1 MPPRKKLKTQKGQKT
16 LTTFGYE
23 GRDSMNSNADDRH
36 VESEGEVVV
45 VQEEIVVHDKDD
57 F

>member
-1 MPPRKKLKTQKGQKT
+1 M
-16 LTTFGYE
+16 TTFGYE